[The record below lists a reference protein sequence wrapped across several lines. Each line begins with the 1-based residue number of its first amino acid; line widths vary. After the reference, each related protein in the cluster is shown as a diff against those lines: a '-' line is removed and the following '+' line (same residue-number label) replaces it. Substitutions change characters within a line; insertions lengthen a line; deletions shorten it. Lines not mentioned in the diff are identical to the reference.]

1 MCHFSDKL
9 KKIRIKTGL
18 SQRQLA
24 EKLGVSQNAICN
36 WENGKREP
44 KFETIKEIADLFDVP
59 ISYFWNDTPLNSS
72 KDFLFSDSN
81 TAPIDT
87 KNKSDVEILKVFES
101 IHPASIEEIED
112 MLEHMKILQT
122 YKVKSTFWEYLQ
134 SLNEQGQEEA
144 VKRVRDLTYNPEY
157 QRKAEAPA
165 SDRPPAEPPA
175 NEGQPP
181 AGADPH
187 QGNAQDNN
195 QDNE

>member
-59 ISYFWNDTPLNSS
+59 ISYFWNDTPLNISE
-72 KDFLFSDSN
+72 DFASPDSN
-81 TAPIDT
+81 TTPIDT
-87 KNKSDVEILKVFES
+87 KNKNDVKILKTFKS
-101 IHPASIEEIED
+101 IYPASVEEIKD

-122 YKVKSTFWEYLQ
+122 YELKSTFWEYLQ

-157 QRKAEAPA
+157 QRKTEASGA
-165 SDRPPAEPPA
+165 DRPPTEPPA
-175 NEGQPP
+175 TEGQPP

-187 QGNAQDNN
+187 QDNN